1 MLLESV
7 AFLSEQ
13 NISFRGHREDRS
25 DLTNL
30 SDKNSL
36 SLRSRDNEF
45 LKSRLK
51 STLLWLSPS
60 CQNEM
65 IEIIGSA
72 CLERNV
78 SEITSQIQSEGSPY
92 AVICDETSD
101 ISRHEQFSLCISYMD
116 KSGQKKETFLKFVK
130 VDSTSGESLSEN
142 LLKLSLDL
150 KQCVL
155 FRLLSNGNYQSKAVK
170 NIEP

>member
-1 MLLESV
+1 
-7 AFLSEQ
+7 
-13 NISFRGHREDRS
+13 
-25 DLTNL
+25 
-30 SDKNSL
+30 
-36 SLRSRDNEF
+36 
-45 LKSRLK
+45 
-51 STLLWLSPS
+51 
-60 CQNEM
+60 M

-101 ISRHEQFSLCISYMD
+101 ISRHEQFSLCISYID

>member
-45 LKSRLK
+45 LKSRLQ
-51 STLLWLSPS
+51 SNLLWLSPS

-72 CLERNV
+72 CLQRIV

-101 ISRHEQFSLCISYMD
+101 ISRHEQFSLCTKYMD
-116 KSGQKKETFLKFVK
+116 KSGQKKETFLRFVK
-130 VDSTSGESLSEN
+130 VDSTSGESLFN
-142 LLKLSLDL
+142 TSL
-150 KQCVL
+150 
-155 FRLLSNGNYQSKAVK
+155 A
-170 NIEP
+170 